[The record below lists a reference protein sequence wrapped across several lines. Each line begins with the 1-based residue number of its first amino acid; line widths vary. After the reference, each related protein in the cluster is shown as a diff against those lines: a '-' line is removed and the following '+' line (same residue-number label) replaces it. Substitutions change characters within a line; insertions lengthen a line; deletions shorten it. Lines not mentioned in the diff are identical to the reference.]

1 MNNSQ
6 LSELED
12 DIQQQ
17 LAATEQRVRD
27 EASTESSHLLD
38 ALAGYT

>member
-27 EASTESSHLLD
+27 EASMEKGKLLD
-38 ALAGYT
+38 AFTDDT